1 MTDLELQMVS
11 QLSLLHES
19 DLWIHAVVIWM
30 CGRTLLSSDI
40 AATSA
45 MISPSCTL
53 APITQWLCGTVW
65 PYMLCSVFP
74 LSVMLCFT
82 YIDFPRK
89 SLWM

>member
-1 MTDLELQMVS
+1 MTDLEFQIVS

-45 MISPSCTL
+45 IISPSCTL
-53 APITQWLCGTVW
+53 VPETQ
-65 PYMLCSVFP
+65 
-74 LSVMLCFT
+74 
-82 YIDFPRK
+82 
-89 SLWM
+89 